1 MSSPL
6 NVHEWRILRC
16 CIFSSLERR
25 KSFIVSQKPQD
36 NLLKSFIQFSA
47 GPWLSAAISFVTT
60 PITTYLIIP
69 TEFGKASMYTVA
81 FSLILQAVL
90 LGTDQSFVRMFYEY
104 DEDKRPALLWNSLIS
119 PLSMSVAAS
128 VVLILFRKEISLLLF
143 DEPSHF
149 LPIFA
154 LSFTIV
160 IAVLERFSTLV
171 LRMKKRGIA
180 FSSLRVV
187 HTLSTAGGIIFYA
200 LVFGRDFYAVIF
212 GTVISHFVVL
222 IVSVLMEI
230 SFWRKGIWLSPSWI
244 KRVVLYGL
252 PFVPAFIVSWLLNSM
267 DKLALRSFST
277 FEEIGFYTAANKIV
291 AVLLLIQTGFST
303 FWTPVAYETHEKS
316 PDDTSL
322 YSRVSKLLAAVM
334 FMVSLLLIGFKDI
347 IVLILDSAYLPAAN
361 IMPFLIFYPIMYT
374 VSETTVIGI
383 NFAKK
388 THWHLWISLMAA
400 SVNFIGNSLLVPI
413 YGAKGAA
420 LATGVSYVVFF
431 YSRTLISRK
440 LYRVDY
446 SLMRYTM
453 ATFILIFV
461 AFINTFNDIALLE
474 AGTVL
479 IGLVLI
485 WLIYRSELKY
495 SLSLFAKL
503 MMKFRKSS

>member
-1 MSSPL
+1 
-6 NVHEWRILRC
+6 
-16 CIFSSLERR
+16 
-25 KSFIVSQKPQD
+25 
-36 NLLKSFIQFSA
+36 
-47 GPWLSAAISFVTT
+47 
-60 PITTYLIIP
+60 
-69 TEFGKASMYTVA
+69 
-81 FSLILQAVL
+81 
-90 LGTDQSFVRMFYEY
+90 
-104 DEDKRPALLWNSLIS
+104 
-119 PLSMSVAAS
+119 
-128 VVLILFRKEISLLLF
+128 
-143 DEPSHF
+143 
-149 LPIFA
+149 
-154 LSFTIV
+154 
-160 IAVLERFSTLV
+160 
-171 LRMKKRGIA
+171 
-180 FSSLRVV
+180 
-187 HTLSTAGGIIFYA
+187 
-200 LVFGRDFYAVIF
+200 
-212 GTVISHFVVL
+212 
-222 IVSVLMEI
+222 
-230 SFWRKGIWLSPSWI
+230 
-244 KRVVLYGL
+244 
-252 PFVPAFIVSWLLNSM
+252 M